1 MGKKIF
7 YPMHTVTNVQLLS
20 NGDIITSAVR
30 KEVSIQLEPQPED
43 HSTPEGLAKIN
54 QFKVVVHNETSV

>member
-1 MGKKIF
+1 LNFTGNHLLHWIYHSMGKKIF

-30 KEVSIQLEPQPED
+30 KEVSIQL
-43 HSTPEGLAKIN
+43 
-54 QFKVVVHNETSV
+54 